1 MVKNFEDQTQPLT
14 ETDLQVLP
22 WLIKGLSNRTKSNP
36 IIAGGIV
43 EGMNILLLKHGMKA
57 SFSDVKLRKMAN
69 HIRRN
74 GLLPLIATSRGY
86 YCSNESEEV
95 QSQIDSLN
103 ERARSLIE
111 CAKGLQKFL

>member
-14 ETDLQVLP
+14 ERELKILP
-22 WLIKGLSNRTKSNP
+22 WLIKGLSNRSKSNP
-36 IIAGGIV
+36 IMSGGIV

-57 SFSDVKLRKMAN
+57 SFSDVKLRKMTN

-86 YCSNESEEV
+86 YCSTEPQEV
-95 QSQIDSLN
+95 RSQIDSLN
-103 ERARSLIE
+103 ERARSLME
-111 CAKGLQKFL
+111 CAKGMEKFL